1 MREAILVLA
10 VLAVLVDVAI
20 SKSEHINRG
29 EEAMA
34 GDTSNE
40 GMNAVCTNMG
50 VQASSKVPR
59 YVPSP
64 PNKGDKTATALTK
77 GPRNENI
84 SFGDAADEILEFGD
98 CSFVRLCI

>member
-10 VLAVLVDVAI
+10 AFAVLVDVAI
-20 SKSEHINRG
+20 SKSEHIDRE

-50 VQASSKVPR
+50 VKTSS
-59 YVPSP
+59 
-64 PNKGDKTATALTK
+64 
-77 GPRNENI
+77 
-84 SFGDAADEILEFGD
+84 IL
-98 CSFVRLCI
+98 LH

>member
-10 VLAVLVDVAI
+10 FFAVWVDVAF

-34 GDTSNE
+34 GDTGKE

-50 VQASSKVPR
+50 VQASS
-59 YVPSP
+59 
-64 PNKGDKTATALTK
+64 
-77 GPRNENI
+77 
-84 SFGDAADEILEFGD
+84 IL
-98 CSFVRLCI
+98 LH